1 MENLYP
7 LVELLLKS
15 INAHAQQYP
24 LQASPTYTWTL
35 SPTCMMAME
44 YSDDDSDED
53 LQFDACAVSRYAA
66 PSVYE
71 KLYSSHSLA
80 MAAGAQNDDDDGWNS
95 DDEMCLP
102 DLPEQTGVE

>member
-1 MENLYP
+1 
-7 LVELLLKS
+7 
-15 INAHAQQYP
+15 
-24 LQASPTYTWTL
+24 
-35 SPTCMMAME
+35 MMAME

>member
-1 MENLYP
+1 MRMRNNIRCKP
-7 LVELLLKS
+7 RPP
-15 INAHAQQYP
+15 ARG
-24 LQASPTYTWTL
+24 
-35 SPTCMMAME
+35 PTCMMAME

-53 LQFDACAVSRYAA
+53 LQFDDCAVPRYAA

-80 MAAGAQNDDDDGWNS
+80 MAAGAQGDDGDGWNS
-95 DDEMCLP
+95 DDETCLP